1 MHGRGMALP
10 AAAAPACLHASVCAA
25 SSCVMLPGQP
35 YDRASALT
43 LRQCSRPC
51 GVERVHGGGGVVAA
65 ATAAAAAA
73 QVHATRNQAALW
85 AVYIHAFC
93 CCFSNEGCYLQ
104 VLGRLVPAC
113 YGRG

>member
-1 MHGRGMALP
+1 VLRMQAYGRTGTP
-10 AAAAPACLHASVCAA
+10 PSR
-25 SSCVMLPGQP
+25 QP
-35 YDRASALT
+35 LRPRATGL
-43 LRQCSRPC
+43 
-51 GVERVHGGGGVVAA
+51 GGWVTNVVAA
-65 ATAAAAAA
+65 AAVAAAAAAAAA

>member
-1 MHGRGMALP
+1 MALLLLRP
-10 AAAAPACLHASVCAA
+10 ASTPLSAVRSCAVLRMQAYGRTGTPPSRQPLRPRATGLGGWVTNVLAAAA
-25 SSCVMLPGQP
+25 
-35 YDRASALT
+35 
-43 LRQCSRPC
+43 
-51 GVERVHGGGGVVAA
+51 VAA
-65 ATAAAAAA
+65 AAAAAA

>member
-1 MHGRGMALP
+1 MLRMQAYGCTGTPPSRQPLRPRATGRGGW
-10 AAAAPACLHASVCAA
+10 V
-25 SSCVMLPGQP
+25 
-35 YDRASALT
+35 T
-43 LRQCSRPC
+43 N
-51 GVERVHGGGGVVAA
+51 VVA
-65 ATAAAAAA
+65 AAAAAA
-73 QVHATRNQAALW
+73 QVHATRNQATLW